1 MVGITTATTAKS
13 DQELC
18 KAEYVH
24 MLQSVPARTTAPH
37 CAAMTDAQ
45 WLDIKRGNKARL
57 AKYLRTATGIE
68 LNPDYVRLAQA
79 RLGIEPKVLPPVVE
93 PPPATETEAA

>member
-1 MVGITTATTAKS
+1 MHGPYSKGEQAMLKAVAVSTLVLIAVGSMVGITTATTAKS

-45 WLDIKRGNKARL
+45 WLDINRE
-57 AKYLRTATGIE
+57 TET
-68 LNPDYVRLAQA
+68 VRLATLA
-79 RLGIEPKVLPPVVE
+79 RTGNN
-93 PPPATETEAA
+93 